1 MEHPDGFSS
10 IDATLCISHI
20 TDDVLK
26 SRLDPDVDRF
36 ECSFCGR
43 TETAGETPFAVSMD
57 LLGDYVWEA
66 ASWMYSDPGYI
77 EYYDGEPW
85 STEGLTENNEV
96 MYDIAGD
103 ALEEAVA
110 DDVLLALTE
119 AVNDREY
126 WSYNDHDYRFS
137 LSWAAFQDTVKT
149 QSRFVFIGTSARPGH
164 EDEPPARVA
173 KFLDALLTYVE
184 SDLLVDV
191 PEGTKLYRGRMVDD
205 LDDHRADIAAEPST
219 RLGPAPSEKA
229 EAGRLNGKGISLF
242 YAADDVDT
250 AVGEIA
256 LHSPYDVAIMGG
268 FVTQRH
274 LKVLDF
280 TRHLTT
286 LPSIFAT
293 DEVSRNRWLFSR
305 FAERFTNHITAPV
318 LLDGRQLVDYTPT
331 QVVAEYLRYVP
342 ETRIDGIAWPS
353 HVGAGRG
360 KNVALFLGPGPDFQ
374 TDPPTEA
381 ETMRRA
387 SKEPTLK
394 LSRDDVTEHRVKR
407 RVTVKKLEV
416 PGPWEDEDPMH
427 MDF

>member
-1 MEHPDGFSS
+1 MDYPEGFSS
-10 IDATLCISHI
+10 INATLCIRHV
-20 TDDVLK
+20 TDDVLRE
-26 SRLDPDVDRF
+26 RLLPDVDGF
-36 ECSFCGR
+36 ECSFCGLVKP
-43 TETAGETPFAVSMD
+43 AAETPFAVSMD
-57 LLGDYVWEA
+57 LLGEYVWEA

-85 STEGLTENNEV
+85 STEGLVENSEV

-103 ALEEAVA
+103 ALEEVVV
-110 DDVLLALTE
+110 DDVLLALTN
-119 AVNDREY
+119 AINDREY

-137 LSWAAFQDTVKT
+137 LSWTAFQETVKT

-164 EDEPPARVA
+164 EDEPPARLA
-173 KFLDALLTYVE
+173 KFLNALLTYVE
-184 SDLLVDV
+184 SELLVDV
-191 PEGTKLYRGRMVDD
+191 PRGTKLYRGRMVDE
-205 LDDHRADIAAEPST
+205 LDNHRVAIAAEPST

-229 EAGRLNGKGISLF
+229 EAGRLNSKGISLF

-280 TRHLTT
+280 TRSLTT

-293 DEVSRNRWLFSR
+293 DEESRNRWLFSR
-305 FAERFTNHITAPV
+305 FAERFTKHITAPV
-318 LLDGRQLVDYTPT
+318 LLDGRQLVDYAPT

-353 HVGAGRG
+353 HVGAGNG
-360 KNVALFLGPGPDFQ
+360 KNVALFIGPGPEFR
-374 TDPPTEA
+374 TDPPTET
-381 ETMRRA
+381 EKRRA
-387 SKEPTLK
+387 SKEPALT

-407 RVTVKKLEV
+407 RVKVKRLEK
-416 PGPWEDEDPMH
+416 PEPWEDEAPMH